1 MFHQSILESAQLPGT
16 AHTPRLSHP
25 EHSRIGDPGWL
36 SPHPRS
42 TEKGK
47 PPAPNSIVRQGDS
60 HLAGPGGAC
69 GLAALPTR
77 LAAPG
82 ALSRDPT
89 LLGAELDFL
98 LATQML
104 GQRANLPDFIPGPV
118 LEGRRPFSTPSS
130 RILRLFF
137 FFSITSQNEVQTL

>member
-1 MFHQSILESAQLPGT
+1 MFHQSILEPAQLPST

-36 SPHPRS
+36 SPHPWS
-42 TEKGK
+42 TEKGR
-47 PPAPNSIVRQGDS
+47 PPTPNSIFRRGDS

-69 GLAALPTR
+69 GPAALPTR

-82 ALSRDPT
+82 ALSLDPT

-104 GQRANLPDFIPGPV
+104 GQRQRADLPDFIPGPV
-118 LEGRRPFSTPSS
+118 LEGRSLFSTPSS

-137 FFSITSQNEVQTL
+137 FFFHYFSK